1 MGLLLVM
8 TLVIEAQTSLSGR
21 VISAKDQTALSGVDV
36 YHEGLQVLTQT
47 DGQGYY
53 RFDQVQPGLQTVTV
67 FALDYVTQTDTV
79 DIGRSQI
86 LDFAI
91 QPLTVALTDV
101 EIIAKR
107 EELFAIKRLADVVG
121 TSIFAGKKS
130 EVVILDLVQGNQ
142 ALNNGRQVYA
152 QVAGLNIYEGNAG
165 GLQLNLGGRGLDPN
179 RTSNFNT
186 RQNGYDISADVLGY
200 PESYYTPPT
209 EAVSEIRILRGASSL
224 QYGTQFGGLIDFQL
238 RRIPQYKKIEIV
250 SNQTLSSFGGFS
262 TFNSIGVNKGRWS
275 TNLFYNYKQ
284 GDGYRDYS
292 DYKANTLH
300 ANLNFAASDKL
311 NFNLEYTRY
320 QYLAQQAGGLTDAQF
335 ALDSRQSTR
344 TRNWFDVNWN
354 LFEISASYQVS
365 DATELSWSV
374 FGLDAVRSSVGYR
387 GDPIDPN
394 SNPITTLDEQSSD
407 GRYVS
412 PRDLIVGEFRNVG
425 TELRALTEYSIWQS
439 NGALLVGGK
448 LYKSENKSVQGP
460 GSNDEDAD
468 FNLYTEMYPDYAN
481 QSSFLFPNF
490 NASLFAESVIY
501 LTDRLSI
508 TPGLRFEFIDTAT
521 DGIYNQVIYDNA
533 GNAIGN
539 TQFSESMSLSRK
551 FVLGGVGLSY
561 DWTPEV
567 ELIANL
573 SQNYRSVT
581 FSDIRVVSPTFII
594 DPEIRD
600 ESGATADV
608 GLRGRVGKLLSYDV
622 TAYSILYN
630 DRIGIILDDR
640 ANRVRKNIGRAI
652 IVGTESLISANL
664 AQWLKPESTQYH
676 LRTYLNTAL
685 TYSRFLQSEERNVV
699 GKQLEFVP
707 LLNLKYGLS
716 AGYKSLLMSVQYTTL
731 SKQYTDVQNSQSA
744 PIGDSRSGI
753 IGEIPAYQV
762 VDLNMSY
769 TYRAVKLSLGIN
781 NLLDKAYFTQRAT
794 GYPGP
799 GIIPSDG
806 RSFFITLSYRL

>member
-1 MGLLLVM
+1 MLLAWTAACL
-8 TLVIEAQTSLSGR
+8 AQVSLTGR
-21 VISAKDQTALSGVDV
+21 VVSSVDQMALSGVEV
-36 YHEGLQVLTQT
+36 YLESAQSLTQT
-47 DGQGYY
+47 DGAGYY
-53 RFDQVQPGLQTVTV
+53 RFDRVPTGIQTVTV

-79 DIGRSQI
+79 DIGRSQM
-86 LDFAI
+86 LNFVL
-91 QPLTVALTDV
+91 QPLSVSLSDV

-107 EELFAIKRLADVVG
+107 EELFALKRLADIEG

-130 EVVILDLVQGNQ
+130 EVVVLDMIQGNQ
-142 ALNNGRQVYA
+142 ALNNGRQIYA

-238 RRIPQYKKIEIV
+238 RRIPKYKTVEVV

-262 TFNSIGVNKGRWS
+262 TFNSIGLNKGKWS
-275 TNLFYNYKQ
+275 TNIFYNYKQ
-284 GDGYRDYS
+284 GDGYREFS
-292 DYKANTLH
+292 DYTAHTLH
-300 ANLNFAASDKL
+300 ANLNFAPSEKL
-311 NFNLEYTRY
+311 NFSIEYTRY

-335 ALDSRQSTR
+335 ASDPRQSTR
-344 TRNWFDVNWN
+344 SRNWFDVNWN
-354 LFEISASYQVS
+354 LFEASASYQVS
-365 DATELSWSV
+365 DATKLSLSV

-387 GDPIDPN
+387 GDPIDLN
-394 SNPITTLDEQSSD
+394 SNPITALDEQSSD
-407 GRYVS
+407 GAYLS

-425 TELRALTEYSIWQS
+425 TELRALTEYTIGQKS
-439 NGALLVGGK
+439 GAFLLGGK
-448 LYKSENKSVQGP
+448 LYKSQNTSIQGP
-460 GSNDEDAD
+460 GSTGVDAD
-468 FNLYTEMYPDYAN
+468 FVLYSETFPDYAN
-481 QSSFLFPNF
+481 QSTFLFPNF
-490 NASLFAESVIY
+490 NASLFMENVIY
-501 LTDRLSI
+501 LSDRLSV
-508 TPGLRFEFIDTAT
+508 TPGLRLEFIDTGT
-521 DGIYNQVIYDNA
+521 DGRFNQLIFDNA

-539 TQFSESMSLSRK
+539 NELTEVKSLSRK
-551 FVLGGVGLSY
+551 FLLGGLGLSY
-561 DWTPEV
+561 NWTPQV
-567 ELIANL
+567 QLIANL

-600 ESGATADV
+600 ESGLTADL
-608 GLRGRVGKLLSYDV
+608 GIRGRVGKLLSYDL

-640 ANRVRKNIGRAI
+640 ANRVRKNIGQAI
-652 IVGTESLISANL
+652 IIGTESLVSANL
-664 AQWLKPESTQYH
+664 AKWIKPEVTQYH

-685 TYSRFLQSEERNVV
+685 TYSRFLKSQENNVV

-716 AGYKSLLMSVQYTTL
+716 AGYKSILMSVQYTTL
-731 SKQYTDVQNSQSA
+731 SAQYTDVQNSTAA
-744 PIGDSRSGI
+744 PVGDARSGI

-762 VDLNMSY
+762 VDLTLSY
-769 TYRAVKLSLGIN
+769 GYRSWKLSAGVN
-781 NLLDKAYFTQRAT
+781 NLLDEAYYTQRAT

-806 RSFFITLSYRL
+806 RSYYLTLTYKL